1 MKYRII
7 KNGLDEF
14 KVENIRIYWHLGKS
28 ESVTGP
34 WVEMVRTSTLE
45 EAEKYLKDYKKQML
59 DEKISLEKRKQITV
73 IKEEEF

>member
-14 KVENIRIYWHLGKS
+14 KVEQYSPRWPASFGDPGWDQLIA
-28 ESVTGP
+28 T
-34 WVEMVRTSTLE
+34 TTLE

-59 DEKISLEKRKQITV
+59 DEKIRLEKRLQITV
-73 IKEEEF
+73 MKEEEF